1 MLMVSINIY
10 YNNNIFLC
18 FNNIDIKS
26 GFNYNSDDTEEI
38 NIGLNNNSN
47 IKKRNIKT
55 NEFI

>member
-1 MLMVSINIY
+1 MVSINIY

>member
-1 MLMVSINIY
+1 MVSIDIYFNI
-10 YNNNIFLC
+10 NIFISL
-18 FNNIDIKS
+18 NNIDIKS

-38 NIGLNNNSN
+38 NIALNNNSN